1 MAVENYKADHS
12 WSTGGRNGKGSTT
25 SNKNSGN
32 RNSGSSSGTFSKLIS
47 AGKNVIDSLRGKN
60 SGSSSGNGGS
70 SSSYNSSL
78 GFDQNKDYAAAI
90 KAATSQSE
98 RDRLIAERQN
108 KLNWMN
114 QSGNN
119 KNGYT
124 NDIYKNKAPSSGTS
138 YSGGAYG
145 GFDPAKDYAAAM
157 AAAKSQVEY
166 DRLKAERELKIA
178 WLNATGN
185 NTGNYTND
193 IYNSSNKAWN
203 GSGWAA
209 PIGYTPP
216 KIVETPKGRYTDSFR
231 DFSVGVD
238 ASDPT
243 QREAVQNSINS
254 AIAAMNQ
261 NIEAYQ
267 TATPEMQDVIMREN
281 QDYANQLR
289 RLGYDSFQRGG
300 QLYFNRMPG
309 GDSQEAEGAYTGDY
323 NMSLPDIALLRQ
335 YQAEWNSANARGDE
349 TGKKAAHDMAEKL
362 RDKYRGYPLKD
373 SEGYGLGEND
383 IGFIRD
389 MAVRTDALGG
399 RFEDEY
405 NRKSVTTRKYDK
417 DGNLQYTYTSSIPH
431 HEARMAKDMAAT
443 DRRLALQGKENNT
456 FYTRIADPGDL
467 ALSNSDLRT
476 KYALSGGISLGN
488 APTGHMGNLYDSAMS
503 ALLAKEEAGGRYS
516 ETTPMSYGGGE
527 IGGYNGMTKQELYDA
542 YLGIAQNQADQ
553 RNSML
558 GQLLAQYDAQ
568 KAQGNESFD
577 DIARQAYIAK
587 RQGETAMPQRLA
599 ALGISGGGSET
610 ADLQLQANYQNNL
623 NSNEQARQQMLKDY
637 ALQELIARS
646 QADSDISG
654 YYSTANQSALA
665 AWQNELQSKNSW
677 NQWAANYAL
686 QQQQAAQS
694 QKQWELEYALQKQQ
708 AADSLSDKEY
718 ERAWQERQYEDS
730 LKQYALEMALKTGD
744 YSKLAES
751 GYNTDYLKQV
761 QQAEL
766 EQMALEAAKLRS
778 QLNKSGSG
786 GGNKGKK
793 TDNGPEITNTIMNMN
808 GDGWVYVPGFGK
820 MTTADLQRYVNN
832 GAIRETIL
840 KRASATD
847 KNAEDWRYYYTA
859 AR

>member
-25 SNKNSGN
+25 SNNSSGNRSSGN
-32 RNSGSSSGTFSKLIS
+32 RNSGSSWLSGLIS
-47 AGKNVIDSLRGKN
+47 AGKNIINSVTGRG
-60 SGSSSGNGGS
+60 SGSSSSRGS
-70 SSSYNSSL
+70 SSGSYNSSL

-124 NDIYKNKAPSSGTS
+124 NDIYKNNAPSSGTS

-145 GFDPAKDYAAAM
+145 GFDPTKDYAAAM

-166 DRLKAERELKIA
+166 DRLKGERELKIA
-178 WLNATGN
+178 WLNATG
-185 NTGNYTND
+185 GNPNGYTND
-193 IYNSSNKAWN
+193 IYNKPTSSFGGT
-203 GSGWAA
+203 GS
-209 PIGYTPP
+209 YTPP
-216 KIVETPKGRYTDSFR
+216 QIVDTPKGRYTDSFR
-231 DFSVGVD
+231 DYTAGID
-238 ASDPT
+238 LSDT
-243 QREAVQNSINS
+243 KQADEMQKRIT
-254 AIAAMNQ
+254 AAMSQ

-300 QLYFNRMPG
+300 QLYFNRMPS

-383 IGFIRD
+383 IGFIRNL
-389 MAVRTDALGG
+389 AVRTDALGG
-399 RFEDEY
+399 RFVDEY
-405 NRKSVTTRKYDK
+405 NRNSVTTRKYDK
-417 DGNLQYTYTSSIPH
+417 DGNLQYTYTGGIPR

-443 DRRLALQGKENNT
+443 DWRLGVQGKDNNT

-488 APTGHMGNLYDSAMS
+488 APTGNMGNLYNDAMS

-558 GQLLAQYDAQ
+558 DQLLAQYNSQ
-568 KAQGNESFD
+568 KEQSGAAFD

-587 RQGETAMPQRLA
+587 RQGETALPQRLA

-637 ALQELIARS
+637 ALQELLARS

-654 YYSTANQSALA
+654 YYSTANQNALA

-718 ERAWQERQYEDS
+718 ERAWQERQYQDS

-766 EQMALEAAKLRS
+766 EQMALENMKLRN
-778 QLNKSGSG
+778 QANKGSRYSGN
-786 GGNKGKK
+786 GGNDDKEADSPPQQLTDSGLLKLYNVASVLGINNPWANAAYHNLVASGKVS
-793 TDNGPEITNTIMNMN
+793 E
-808 GDGWVYVPGFGK
+808 
-820 MTTADLQRYVNN
+820 
-832 GAIRETIL
+832 
-840 KRASATD
+840 
-847 KNAEDWRYYYTA
+847 NAYKIFA
-859 AR
+859 KAMSK